1 MEEIFDPI
9 RKIQVKNTPEEVVRQ
24 QVIQWLLTTKKAPD
38 HAIDIEVSLNRF
50 EPTSNDRLDILVTRF
65 NSESSKPVYELL
77 VECKRPEVALD
88 QDIMLQVQ
96 KYLAIIPAQ
105 FVMVT
110 NGKVAKFLQRGDNGY
125 TGVSNIPD
133 Y

>member
-1 MEEIFDPI
+1 MEDIFDPI

-24 QVIQWLLTTKKAPD
+24 KVIQWLLTTKNIPD

-50 EPTSNDRLDILVTRF
+50 KSTSNDRLDILVTRF
-65 NSESSKPVYELL
+65 NSESSNPVYELL

-88 QDIMLQVQ
+88 EDVMLQVQ
-96 KYLAIIPAQ
+96 KYLTIIPAQ

-110 NGKVAKFLQRGDNGY
+110 NGKVAKFLQRGENGY

-133 Y
+133 F